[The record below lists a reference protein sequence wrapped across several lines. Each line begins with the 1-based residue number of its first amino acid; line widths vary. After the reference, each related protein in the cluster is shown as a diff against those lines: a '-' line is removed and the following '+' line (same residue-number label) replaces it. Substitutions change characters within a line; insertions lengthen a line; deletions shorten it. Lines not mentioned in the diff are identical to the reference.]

1 MSLDWTIMCT
11 SSMIEM
17 SHPWTII
24 IFKRKKDS
32 SLSCLGP
39 KHTNRWMGNAN
50 RCKPEPSHIEKTLF
64 TVTRESNIYH
74 SRQRLIS
81 IYRHMIRWALRP
93 PENFHGPPSTK
104 AKKGWVK
111 SSTPNSLVLPPQS
124 NPLIFMGPRFMLIK
138 VFAVWLNHPKF
149 RLLYLFSPQIN
160 GYHHPRGV
168 FFYQP

>member
-104 AKKGWVK
+104 AKRLGEILHPQLSRSATTVK
-111 SSTPNSLVLPPQS
+111 PSDFHGSTFYANQS
-124 NPLIFMGPRFMLIK
+124 VRCLIE
-138 VFAVWLNHPKF
+138 
-149 RLLYLFSPQIN
+149 SPQ
-160 GYHHPRGV
+160 V
-168 FFYQP
+168 